1 MIKLKRMKGEVMI
14 LKAKDVIKKFDT
26 ISKLID
32 NKSITNVSLKYKLLT
47 LLHNLEPHKDNIS
60 KLRDELVKKYGNEQ
74 EDGSYVLKESDEN
87 FKNYL
92 EETANLLNTEIE
104 IFDYPKI
111 TFSEIVNK
119 IPNEDL
125 LSLYEFII
133 NGD

>member
-1 MIKLKRMKGEVMI
+1 M
-14 LKAKDVIKKFDT
+14 
-26 ISKLID
+26 
-32 NKSITNVSLKYKLLT
+32 
-47 LLHNLEPHKDNIS
+47 HNLEPHKDNIS

-74 EDGSYVLKESDEN
+74 EDGSYVLKESDEY